1 MIMEFSCQEGF
12 MKKIIIVLL
21 TAVILLSASGCKLK
35 QIINTVKDIA
45 EKAKSAEEAEP
56 IMKPPEGSPDWCGFK
71 NADKWIKKY
80 VMHDTS
86 EPYYVDK
93 LLGIVE
99 FKGKS
104 YGAADMEV
112 WHGGMGGGIMR
123 PCGTIYFNEDGSDI
137 WIHYEIYEG
146 YGTEIHIVD
155 GEIVEKISLSEDI
168 EENEDE

>member
-1 MIMEFSCQEGF
+1 

-45 EKAKSAEEAEP
+45 EKAKSAQEAEP
-56 IMKPPEGSPDWCGFK
+56 VMKPPEGSPDWCGFK
-71 NADKWIKKY
+71 NADKWVKKY
-80 VMHDTS
+80 LMHDTS
-86 EPYYVDK
+86 QPHYVEK

-104 YGAADMEV
+104 YGAADIELWTGVMN
-112 WHGGMGGGIMR
+112 

-137 WIHYEIYEG
+137 WIHYELYEG
-146 YGTEIHIVD
+146 IGTEIHIVN
-155 GEIVEKISLSEDI
+155 GEIVEEIPFPEDI

>member
-1 MIMEFSCQEGF
+1 

-35 QIINTVKDIA
+35 QIVKTVKD
-45 EKAKSAEEAEP
+45 
-56 IMKPPEGSPDWCGFK
+56 KPPEGSPDWCGFK

-104 YGAADMEV
+104 YGAADMKV
-112 WHGGMGGGIMR
+112 WHGGMEGGIMR

-137 WIHYEIYEG
+137 WIHFEIYEG
-146 YGTEIHIVD
+146 YGTEIHIID
-155 GEIVEKISLSEDI
+155 GEIVEEISLSEDI
-168 EENEDE
+168 EETGGE